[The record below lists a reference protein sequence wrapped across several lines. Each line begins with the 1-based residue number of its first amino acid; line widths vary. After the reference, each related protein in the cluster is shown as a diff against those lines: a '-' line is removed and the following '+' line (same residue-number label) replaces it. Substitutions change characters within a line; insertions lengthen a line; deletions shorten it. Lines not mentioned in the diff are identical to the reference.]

1 MDAVGRSGALPVI
14 ASLLLL
20 GLFTAAGLSA
30 LPLRGAPP
38 SLFFTPA
45 VPDPLPALSGGI
57 PVLTL
62 RADRTTI
69 RSGYATRE
77 ATDQPGGRLR
87 VTLYDPYE
95 PLLAQASEGVLFS
108 ADLRTLWMLATDEER
123 TRLREGFTELAQ
135 SLRRSADAIL
145 HSPEFNADYRPALQE
160 AARNAIEAAW
170 RSPRTRAAYD
180 EMMRGAEPVLRDTAL
195 REIRP
200 ILLRRVDGLIWD
212 TVQAN
217 IGTVLDVF
225 NARPWNTAPIE
236 QALEGALRDIR
247 DQGVMER
254 MVASIFETR
263 QTKAFLQVFAGT
275 TMDMLAA
282 DRTVEN
288 TLVRLATDPRMTAYL
303 TPMAQPANA
312 LSLAAP
318 RILFGVRDGSDLNA
332 MAAYTFNGLIAGRPG
347 PVVIL
352 MSPQQRDEMLRLDSR
367 APKLLVRSLTP

>member
-1 MDAVGRSGALPVI
+1 MDGVGRSGVLSAI

-38 SLFFTPA
+38 NLSFTP
-45 VPDPLPALSGGI
+45 VEPDGLSALFGSL

-69 RSGYATRE
+69 RSGYAQRD
-77 ATDQPGGRLR
+77 ADGRIR

-95 PLLAQASEGVLFS
+95 PLLAEASEGVLFS
-108 ADLRTLWMLATDEER
+108 ADLRALWMLATDEER
-123 TRLREGFTELAQ
+123 TRLRGGFTALAQ
-135 SLRRSADAIL
+135 SLRQSADAIL
-145 HSPEFNADYRPALQE
+145 HSPEFNADYRPVLQE

-170 RSPRTRAAYD
+170 KSPVTRAAYD
-180 EMMRGAEPVLRDTAL
+180 EMMRGAEPVLRDTAT

-212 TVQAN
+212 IVQAN

-225 NARPWNTAPIE
+225 NSRPWNTGPLE
-236 QALEGALRDIR
+236 QALEAALRDIR

-254 MVASIFETR
+254 MIGTIFETR
-263 QTKAFLQVFAGT
+263 QTKAFLQAFAGS

-282 DRTVEN
+282 DRRVEE
-288 TLVRLATDPRMTAYL
+288 TLVRLVTDPRMAAYL

-312 LSLAAP
+312 LSLMTP

-347 PVVIL
+347 PVMIL
-352 MSPQQRDEMLRLDSR
+352 MSPQQRDEMLRLDNR
-367 APKLLVRSLTP
+367 APKLLVRNATP